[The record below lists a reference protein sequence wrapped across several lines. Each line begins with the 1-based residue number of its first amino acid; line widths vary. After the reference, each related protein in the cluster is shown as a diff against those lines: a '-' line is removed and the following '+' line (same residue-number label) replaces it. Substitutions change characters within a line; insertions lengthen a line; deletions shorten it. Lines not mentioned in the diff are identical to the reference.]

1 MNSAFNKPGAAF
13 CAIVAL
19 VAGMIAVGIA
29 FRPHRPNDP
38 LEQKRSESP
47 LADPQYVEF
56 AGTRVPQFRD
66 DNGIKLGLMWC
77 PPGQFVMGGSAS
89 KLGNIPPE
97 PLVDVTITRGF
108 WLG

>member
-38 LEQKRSESP
+38 LEQKGSEHAASN
-47 LADPQYVEF
+47 LSWDDATEF
-56 AGTRVPQFRD
+56 CRRFTSRETQDGRLPPGWVYELPTEAEWEYACRAGTTTSFSFGD
-66 DNGIKLGLMWC
+66 DDRQL
-77 PPGQFVMGGSAS
+77 SA
-89 KLGNIPPE
+89 
-97 PLVDVTITRGF
+97 
-108 WLG
+108 